1 MPLNNTKY
9 MEVYLQLRDAVISH
23 RMKKEYNDRIKRDEL
38 ADIFY
43 RAEGLTSNIEEKEL
57 YEYLC
62 GCADLIS
69 DSAELD
75 GQDYVDFLKD
85 IILTFNNVLPPDL
98 AKTIPENVF

>member
-1 MPLNNTKY
+1 MNWQKLPLT
-9 MEVYLQLRDAVISH
+9 LHLIPD
-23 RMKKEYNDRIKRDEL
+23 
-38 ADIFY
+38 
-43 RAEGLTSNIEEKEL
+43 TSNIEEKEL